1 MSSGVSDPDFLKGL
15 GLGDYSN
22 GSDQY
27 PKNTPGDEALKIA
40 GIDDTTHL
48 YDLNAPLVRV
58 DRQEEA
64 RKKQEEARK
73 KQEEEEAYAA
83 LMENLRK
90 RPVKSSSRPYKPK
103 KGGSR
108 RRTRSRGNKRKSRR
122 TRKRTRRSKRSRK

>member
-22 GSDQY
+22 GPKQYQY

-58 DRQEEA
+58 DR
-64 RKKQEEARK
+64 QEEARK